1 MAVRVNSRAQQNAQ
15 QAAQKRDEEW
25 NRMLANAKMAM
36 AMNNETAIGMLL
48 GKGLRELW
56 MNHLAKRHARED
68 ADRLKEGQ
76 LTKGD
81 GAEWTRQDVDWYKRS
96 GGDMQGVSPDT
107 VAVVTSQSEVN
118 PRFATPDVEPKAA
131 ETSIGYIDPS
141 NNYQVSPLQSP
152 ENKYYDLLNQRMNPE
167 LSGDALRK
175 VLFGGRYF

>member
-1 MAVRVNSRAQQNAQ
+1 MAVRVR
-15 QAAQKRDEEW
+15 QKNRDEEW
-25 NRMLANAKMAM
+25 NRNMGNARQQQDKDMLAMALKM
-36 AMNNETAIGMLL
+36 NDQQAIGYLIGAL
-48 GKGLRELW
+48 GKKLW
-56 MNHLAKRHARED
+56 MDHLARRHARED

-96 GGDMQGVSPDT
+96 GGDMQGASPDT
-107 VAVVTSQSEVN
+107 VAVVTSQGEVN

-152 ENKYYDLLNQRMNPE
+152 ENRYYDLLNQRMNPE
-167 LSGDALRK
+167 LSSDALRK
-175 VLFGGRYF
+175 ALFGGRYF